1 MAAKAKS
8 WGSRL
13 NQSKAPVVKLLEI
26 DFAGLKS
33 GTTMLVSSPQEVATY
48 INQLPLGTTRT
59 ITQMRADLAQQHA
72 ADGTC
77 PVSTAIFLRVVAEA
91 ALEQL
96 EKGAS
101 VESITPFW
109 RVVDPADR
117 VAKKLT
123 CGPDFIKAQ
132 RAREGIQE

>member
-13 NQSKAPVVKLLEI
+13 NQSKTPVVKLLEI

-33 GTTMLVSSPQEVATY
+33 GTTMLVSSPQEVEAY
-48 INQLPLGTTRT
+48 INQLPFGTART

-72 ADGTC
+72 ANGTC

-96 EKGAS
+96 DKGTS

-109 RVVDPADR
+109 RVVDPADK

-123 CGPDFIKAQ
+123 CGPDFVKAQ
-132 RAREGIQE
+132 RAREGIQA

>member
-13 NQSKAPVVKLLEI
+13 SQSKAPVVKLLEI

-48 INQLPLGTTRT
+48 INQLPFGTTRT

>member
-48 INQLPLGTTRT
+48 INQLPFGTTRT